1 MTSAGE
7 LPVSMGQAKVTRE
20 TPKAILVVLGN
31 KEVWVPQAA
40 VHDDSEIWRQ
50 GQTGKLVVCS
60 WFARARG
67 WE

>member
-1 MTSAGE
+1 MNAGKR
-7 LPVSMGQAKVTRE
+7 PVSMGQARIKAE
-20 TPKAILVVLGN
+20 TPKAVLVDFGK

-40 VHDDSEIWRQ
+40 VHDDSEIWRK
-50 GQTGKLVVCS
+50 GDSGKLVVKS